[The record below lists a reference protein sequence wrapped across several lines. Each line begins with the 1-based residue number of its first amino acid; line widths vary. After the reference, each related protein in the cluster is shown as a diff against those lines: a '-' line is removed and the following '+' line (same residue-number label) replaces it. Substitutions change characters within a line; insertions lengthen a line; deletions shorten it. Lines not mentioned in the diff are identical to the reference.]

1 MFTFK
6 LVVDRASASDAW
18 PGDSIQAVIDFQLN
32 FGTRLDAFANSP
44 ALEGL
49 EDIVLQNN
57 VSENGL
63 QRVLTIAFPTEQ
75 SRADWKASEEAVTGW
90 SEVATAM
97 SSHCWYGWAEDYPG

>member
-6 LVVDRASASDAW
+6 LVVDRASASDPW
-18 PGDSIQAVIDFQLN
+18 PLDNIQAAIEFQLN
-32 FGTRLDAFANSP
+32 IGTRLDAFANSP

-75 SRADWKASEEAVTGW
+75 SRADWWQGEMDAPGW
-90 SEVATAM
+90 SAVETAM
-97 SSHCWYGWAEDYPG
+97 ALHCWHGWAEDYPG